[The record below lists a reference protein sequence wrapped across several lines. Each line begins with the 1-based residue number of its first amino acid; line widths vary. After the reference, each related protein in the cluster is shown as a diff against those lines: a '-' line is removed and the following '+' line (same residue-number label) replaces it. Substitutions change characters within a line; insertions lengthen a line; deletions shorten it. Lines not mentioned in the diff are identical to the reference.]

1 MKKFLLLALFLALG
15 INTEAKSSKEQLV
28 HQIDSLQLLLVNV
41 PAVRYDSLFSQ
52 VLPWWSQQ
60 TDSSLHNQ
68 LVSALANQARTAAGP
83 RNQSILLYATGWFY
97 RHLVS
102 NYARSLHFYQ
112 LAFNKAEEAQ
122 DRVLMANAMLRS
134 METFIELG
142 SFEEALQYLF
152 KAEAVFQKYNYE
164 GFKSVTNSLFGIGQF
179 FHRAG
184 YYELSV
190 QYFEK
195 ALVFNDLYDDDYSV
209 MHAYNTLGLS
219 YLRLKNYQKAV
230 EVFQISNQ
238 MAREMGDTGWEALT
252 YGNIGMVY
260 FEQKDY
266 PRAEEHLQYDIETSA
281 RVEGWASACNAAVLM
296 AEMYLE
302 MGQPQKAKTFIDLAV
317 EYEKLAPALYLK
329 HFIADLVDDYYLQ
342 KKEYRL
348 AIDAKVTLD
357 SLTELVEDREEQQK
371 RLQVEKRHAYALQ
384 LAALEAEMKIEA
396 ASAEASAWQKVG
408 MLISI
413 LLLLLAVASIV
424 LIRRA
429 RKAEKLVLDE
439 LQVQM
444 QKKELLQL
452 RKLLVYFAAQS
463 AQQNQIQVAEPEGW
477 KEQLR
482 ELMNRC
488 YNQFFMRHK
497 TSFPELV
504 DEDIYLMALAKLKL
518 NENELLVFARIL
530 GIQNLAAWQSQVAKK
545 LGGIAEEDFWD
556 ELAQM

>member
-1 MKKFLLLALFLALG
+1 MKRFLLLGFFCLLVSVS
-15 INTEAKSSKEQLV
+15 EAKNTTEQFSRQV
-28 HQIDSLQLLLVNV
+28 DSLQQLLVHV

-52 VLPWWSQQ
+52 ILPRWSQQ
-60 TDSSLHNQ
+60 TDSALHTQ
-68 LVSALANQARTAAGP
+68 LVGALSNEALKVSDPRDQAR
-83 RNQSILLYATGWFY
+83 LLYASGWFY
-97 RHLVS
+97 RHLVA
-102 NYARSLHFYQ
+102 NYAKSLHYFQ

-142 SFEEALQYLF
+142 SFDEALQYLF

-195 ALVFNDLYDDDYSV
+195 ALVFNDLHDDDYSL

-260 FEQKDY
+260 YEQKDY
-266 PRAEEHLQYDIETSA
+266 PRAEEHLHYDIETSA

-302 MGQPQKAKTFIDLAV
+302 MGLADKARTFIELAKKY
-317 EYEKLAPALYLK
+317 EYMAPALYLK
-329 HFIADLVDDYYLQ
+329 HFIADLLDDYYVQ
-342 KKEYRL
+342 KKQYKE
-348 AIDAKVTLD
+348 AFEAKLVLD
-357 SLTELVEDREEQQK
+357 SLASLVEEKEEQQ
-371 RLQVEKRHAYALQ
+371 RLMQAEKRHAYEMQFAELNAELKLQ
-384 LAALEAEMKIEA
+384 NAHSE
-396 ASAEASAWQKVG
+396 SSTWQLLG
-408 MLISI
+408 MLVSVS
-413 LLLLLAVASIV
+413 LLLLAIACWA

-429 RKAEKLVLDE
+429 RNAHALLLSEMQ
-439 LQVQM
+439 LQM
-444 QKKELLQL
+444 HRKELAQL
-452 RKLLVYFAAQS
+452 RKLLTYYATQL
-463 AQQNQIQVAEPEGW
+463 QQNGGTSSTEPEGW

-482 ELMNRC
+482 DLMNQC
-488 YNQFFMRHK
+488 NNQFFIRQK

-504 DEDIYLMALAKLKL
+504 ENDIVLMALTKLKL
-518 NENELLVFARIL
+518 SEVELTSLATTL
-530 GIQNLAAWQSQVAKK
+530 GIDFRAWQSQVAKK
-545 LGGIAEEDFWD
+545 LGGLHEEKLLE
-556 ELAQM
+556 ELKQM

>member
-1 MKKFLLLALFLALG
+1 MKKFLLIGFFLVVGLSSQ
-15 INTEAKSSKEQLV
+15 AKNNQEQLV
-28 HQIDSLQLLLVNV
+28 RQIDSLQQLLLNV
-41 PAVRYDSLFSQ
+41 PAMKYDSLFSQ

-60 TDSSLHNQ
+60 TDSTFHEQ
-68 LVSALANQARTAAGP
+68 LVSTLATQARTASGE
-83 RNQSILLYATGWFY
+83 RNQSTLLYATGWFY
-97 RHLVS
+97 RHLVA

-112 LAFNKAEEAQ
+112 LAFDKAEVAQ

-190 QYFEK
+190 QYFER
-195 ALVFNDLYDDDYSV
+195 ALVFNDLHDDDYSL

-219 YLRLKNYQKAV
+219 YLRMKNFQKAV

-260 FEQKDY
+260 YEQKDY

-302 MGQPQKAKTFIDLAV
+302 MRNPDKAGKFIELAKN
-317 EYEKLAPALYLK
+317 YEQLAPALYLK
-329 HFIADLVDDYYLQ
+329 HYIADLIDDYYLQ
-342 KKEYRL
+342 KKQYQL
-348 AIDAKVTLD
+348 AFEAKLVLD
-357 SLTELVEDREEQQK
+357 SLSGQVEEIEEQQ
-371 RLQVEKRHAYALQ
+371 RSMQAQKRHAYELQ
-384 LAALEAEMKIEA
+384 QAALEAEIALEVSKA
-396 ASAEASAWQKVG
+396 DASKWQQLG
-408 MLISI
+408 MLVSVV
-413 LLLLLAVASIV
+413 LLLLAVAAWS
-424 LIRRA
+424 LLRRA
-429 RKAEKLVLDE
+429 RKANALVLE
-439 LQVQM
+439 EMQLQM
-444 QKKELLQL
+444 QRKELAQL
-452 RKLLVYFAAQS
+452 RKLLNYYV
-463 AQQNQIQVAEPEGW
+463 NQLQERKGNPIPEPEGW

-488 YNQFFMRHK
+488 YNQFFVRHK

-504 DEDIYLMALAKLKL
+504 DNDIVLMALAKLKFS
-518 NENELLVFARIL
+518 EAEITELAGQM
-530 GIQNLAAWQSQVAKK
+530 GIDFSVWQTQLAKK
-545 LGGIAEEDFWD
+545 LGGLPEEKLWD
-556 ELAQM
+556 ELLQM